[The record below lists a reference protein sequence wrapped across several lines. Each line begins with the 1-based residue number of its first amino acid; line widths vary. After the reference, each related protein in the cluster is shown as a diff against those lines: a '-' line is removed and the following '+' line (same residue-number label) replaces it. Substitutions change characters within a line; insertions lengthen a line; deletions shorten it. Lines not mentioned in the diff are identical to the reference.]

1 MLDLKPE
8 QMQEYLKK
16 ITSMAQSAGCKVG
29 VKFKNKF
36 LNSNLFRSWR
46 QMWRLSQSRLQAYC
60 IIATRIIFT
69 VADAILTHLSA
80 SKIKLSL
87 SLSLEK

>member
-16 ITSMAQSAGCKVG
+16 ITSMAESAGCKVC
-29 VKFKNKF
+29 VEFKNKF

-46 QMWRLSQSRLQAYC
+46 QMWRLSQSRLQAYY
-60 IIATRIIFT
+60 IIATRIVFT
-69 VADAILTHLSA
+69 VADAILTHLSV
-80 SKIKLSL
+80 SKVKFSL

>member
-29 VKFKNKF
+29 VKFNNKF
-36 LNSNLFRSWR
+36 FNCNFIS
-46 QMWRLSQSRLQAYC
+46 
-60 IIATRIIFT
+60 
-69 VADAILTHLSA
+69 
-80 SKIKLSL
+80 
-87 SLSLEK
+87 